1 MKKAFITFAL
11 VAAVVVPAFADNA
24 NALRPGPVWG
34 HLSDWSSL
42 YRDGVAYRD
51 ALPAIGDEG
60 RALAYVNQFYDAN
73 TGEVLW
79 TPGDDELTVLE
90 YDFVIPGGDCYEF
103 DFSTYYS
110 TGVMQYVQVT
120 DNTGGIIPTGNT
132 YTLYFVAGED
142 GGKVDIW
149 RDTSPDWN
157 TYGGSQAAWTA
168 GPAAWDD
175 NPGSSDDYPLASDV
189 LADGTTAD
197 PDATLWLT
205 GTYADLFA
213 DLNNDGKRQSTEPI
227 LAWFDQNENGIFE
240 EGTDLVAVYQ
250 IYSWAPGGTGTAYAY
265 VDFTG
270 GSFLNSIQPD
280 ALGDGYD
287 LSLTVDLHP
296 SRYGSRG
303 LWGTR
308 SSDPTYMEVIPEP
321 STLGLLGTGL
331 VGLVGFIRRKRA

>member
-1 MKKAFITFAL
+1 MKQAFIAL
-11 VAAVVVPAFADNA
+11 VLIVAVAAPVLADNA
-24 NALRPGPVWG
+24 NGLRPGPVWG

-42 YRDGVAYRD
+42 YRSGVPYRD

-73 TGEVLW
+73 TGQVLW

-90 YDFVIPGGDCYEF
+90 YDFVIPGGDCYQF
-103 DFSTYYS
+103 DFATYYS
-110 TGVMQYVQVT
+110 SGVMQYVQVS
-120 DNTGGIIPTGNT
+120 DNTGGIIPTGGT
-132 YTLYFVAGED
+132 YTLYFVPGEE
-142 GGKVDIW
+142 GGRIDIW
-149 RDTSPDWN
+149 RDTTPDWN
-157 TYGGSQAAWTA
+157 TYPVGQPAWSA
-168 GPAAWDD
+168 GPTAWVD
-175 NPGSSDDYPLASDV
+175 NIGTYDDYPLASDV
-189 LADGTTAD
+189 MADGTTAD
-197 PDATLWLT
+197 PSASLWLT

-213 DLNNDGKRQSTEPI
+213 DLNNDGRRQGAEPI
-227 LAWFDQNENGIFE
+227 LAWFDQNENGIYE

-250 IYSWAPGGTGTAYAY
+250 IYAWAPGGTGTAYAY

-270 GSFLNSIQPD
+270 GSFLGSIDQD

-303 LWGTR
+303 TWGTR